1 MAPLSGKQQR
11 EYLKF
16 QNKEARE
23 AAKMG
28 LDEFR
33 KQQLHEIKLK
43 EAAAKANQGL
53 GHKEQVNNAKL
64 KDMGIPPPRMNKQ
77 KLGIPTQNPLAGTGM
92 FKQGQRS
99 LPQSPVFQAQGTDTV
114 PAMLTPGEAVIP
126 RAAAQDPKNKKAI
139 KRMVQE
145 GRRANMRDGAVDV
158 RYSDAPG
165 QAKYHADGTSGV
177 PSLAYMHPDVPGSS
191 FMHGTMSVP
200 DFSRGSSAQANYADG
215 TERVFS
221 RYGKGPLKIV
231 STHDGY
237 PQQYDEEGRGM
248 SEYSITVTDPRINKG
263 RPTNIPSLWEGKL
276 LSEDKAILKALAVGG
291 PYPSYTSIPQA
302 IEAAGQK
309 SESGGAAAP
318 YSQGTYGVVPQQV
331 QSAAGYYN
339 GDTNIENDPVNQ
351 TENDKRLLASMANIP
366 YALPA
371 LVSPVVTAPLKA
383 ATDATSYLANAVGVP
398 RLGRALGIYDKDVTS
413 VEIPSTE
420 SYTPGWDAF
429 KSNVKQLTPK
439 VDITGTNK
447 ETDKLLSLY
456 PVGGA
461 SNVNQPL
468 RGNITSV
475 QKPLSSVD
483 DYDTYKLF
491 VNAESGGYDKAKN
504 PLSTARGLVQFTEG
518 TWEGD
523 PKKKGTGIRNQ
534 VPELAN
540 IKFGS
545 PEFYDEKTQ
554 KAAFDHLNKQNE
566 AVLIKNKVPVNN
578 VNRYVMWGL
587 GSSDGS
593 KVLSNP
599 EGNFKK
605 SLANPEEVL
614 KANPQFANFKTN
626 QDYINWAEGY
636 LNKKAGVGAG
646 PGRGQIN
653 PSAITSA
660 TQTNVVPDAVPQES
674 VAVPE
679 KKLEVV
685 DTEIPEIPKGEVPT
699 VEGTGFFQ
707 KRNQDKFNMLGVESK
722 KELDT
727 VSQAV
732 ARVSQMKGTPEE
744 KKGLLAKTLEGIF
757 GPTGLFSDKELIRF
771 GLVAAGGMLTG
782 GSVGG
787 SLRAAGLS
795 TLQASDRR
803 QAEEAAALKQEKQ
816 IAAAEDRQ
824 SAQFREYDR
833 RQEAGFREADKRLKR
848 QLDQSLA
855 IHLSNKSGSA
865 AEQAFKDNKNLY
877 SGLIKTDVDLG
888 RITPEVGSQLLRLN
902 SAGRFSEIEGVLGS
916 DKFAT
921 PQYKAGLKPTDKPST
936 FIQEGYTTPKEMY
949 RDPKDQNS
957 LIVIGRDPEGKP
969 IISRVPAKGYREITP
984 TEDTIAAK
992 ERQFKDTLLSSHL
1005 FGVDE
1010 KKGKGVY
1017 FDLSKQDA
1025 IGQLKTWQN
1034 EQRRLDL
1041 KDDYTQFAE
1050 QINHALDIAAKTKER
1065 KPHVGKMLDLLLIN
1079 STALTNND
1087 IIIDTATKKMIDP
1100 GKLGKLTTDVNL
1112 FNEKKLESASAKKEK
1127 PTPKEILNSSNEFI
1141 SKATQHYNS
1150 PGDKLSP
1157 LQLAEKVGREN
1168 PMFNKIK
1175 DAPNP
1180 YWGYVYYQM
1189 AIDKPKKE

>member
-99 LPQSPVFQAQGTDTV
+99 LAQAPVFQAQGTDTV

-126 RAAAQDPKNKKAI
+126 APAAQNPKNKKAI

-145 GRRANMRDGAVDV
+145 GRKANAMRDGAVDV
-158 RYSDAPG
+158 RYSDAPA

-200 DFSRGSSAQANYADG
+200 DFSRGSSAQANY
-215 TERVFS
+215 
-221 RYGKGPLKIV
+221 
-231 STHDGY
+231 
-237 PQQYDEEGRGM
+237 
-248 SEYSITVTDPRINKG
+248 N
-263 RPTNIPSLWEGKL
+263 N
-276 LSEDKAILKALAVGG
+276 
-291 PYPSYTSIPQA
+291 
-302 IEAAGQK
+302 
-309 SESGGAAAP
+309 
-318 YSQGTYGVVPQQV
+318 GTYGVVPQQV
-331 QSAAGYYN
+331 QSAVGYYN

-383 ATDATSYLANAVGVP
+383 ATDATSYLANAIGVP

-456 PVGGA
+456 PKVTPGPPGI
-461 SNVNQPL
+461 NL
-468 RGNITSV
+468 TSV

-491 VNAESGGYDKAKN
+491 VNAESGGDDKAKN

-554 KAAFDHLNKQNE
+554 KVAFEHLNKQNE
-566 AVLIKNKVPVNN
+566 AALIKNKVPVNN

-660 TQTNVVPDAVPQES
+660 TQTNVIPNAVPQQS